1 MAKDIDSKLD
11 EILDI
16 STDGIVGKME
26 KNDSGNWVPLLH
38 EDPMSCSDSDSDLD
52 SDSD

>member
-16 STDGIVGKME
+16 STDIQKETKVVTAS
-26 KNDSGNWVPLLH
+26 KN
-38 EDPMSCSDSDSDLD
+38 
-52 SDSD
+52 